1 MWFSKKNQQ
10 VQEQQ
15 KTISNDDLTK
25 TRDEKINAAGKIVD
39 KIANKYLISKSNIVK
54 MLQDFFDM
62 SRDILLSKNSADAA
76 NSLLNEIKTEQDD
89 NLILHN
95 VKNNL
100 SRFFNSSVSTD
111 WLLNDLIRDN
121 TTYVVSG
128 ENKIGKS
135 LFALQLAFSFILQN
149 SFLSDAYFWRFSRN
163 KRVLYVTL
171 DIENPIYVIKERIFN
186 IADFYKLSHD
196 DINAFFYNFE
206 LVNNI
211 DLLFTNKIGNI
222 EPTDS
227 FRRLGKYIEDNGIE
241 LVIIDP
247 AQYFFDF
254 DVEVNENKFAKAYQY
269 LSSIRTTFL
278 ILFNKNRL
286 YSSFENSK
294 YRINFNNIDS
304 NNIEVRFFNGTNLSK
319 KFLLPKSKYPF
330 RIAISDNKSSNET
343 KPLGSLLNVF
353 EAKNIDE
360 DKLFKPKL
368 RDEIYNNNLSNQQET
383 EEDIADKRFF
393 DELNE
398 MKADFDKHL
407 DELNKTKAAFDKEIS
422 DSAAKIDEIII
433 EHSKPRPTKPKKSSN
448 KKSQHTPTP
457 KSGGL

>member
-15 KTISNDDLTK
+15 KVFNNDDLTK

-39 KIANKYLISKSNIVK
+39 KIANKYLIPKSNIVK

-76 NSLLNEIKTEQDD
+76 NSLLNEIKAEQDD

-149 SFLSDAYFWRFSRN
+149 SFLSDAHFWRFSRN

-206 LVNNI
+206 LINNI

-227 FRRLGKYIEDNGIE
+227 FRRLGKYIADNKIE

-294 YRINFNNIDS
+294 YKINFNSIDRD
-304 NNIEVRFFNGTNLSK
+304 NIEVRFFNGTNLSK

-330 RIAISDNKSSNET
+330 RTYISENE
-343 KPLGSLLNVF
+343 
-353 EAKNIDE
+353 
-360 DKLFKPKL
+360 LFKPKPK
-368 RDEIYNNNLSNQQET
+368 DEIYNDNLLTNKYEL
-383 EEDIADKRFF
+383 EDIFDKRFIESTNETK
-393 DELNE
+393 DILDKQLNDLNE
-398 MKADFDKHL
+398 AKDAL
-407 DELNKTKAAFDKEIS
+407 DNELKDGSVI
-422 DSAAKIDEIII
+422 IDETSNNDSVKVHKVFRESSTIK
-433 EHSKPRPTKPKKSSN
+433 STKTKKSSN
-448 KKSQHTPTP
+448 KKD
-457 KSGGL
+457 KNKEVF